1 MKRKLLTFF
10 FIFSIAAGFATDS
23 TSIKKRTIAILD
35 LTARNMEANDGELFS
50 AKHILKVAGL
60 PFIVTTSV
68 NTAMKYGI
76 VIPSSRLTDSVFT
89 SPEYDSIHS
98 YVNNGGIL
106 ISAGVRDSAFLPL
119 FGINTATSSSSHHR
133 IIFNMALADLSMRW
147 LNDTM
152 EQTISIGKLT
162 YPTTI
167 TVRQYT
173 LGSGIEM
180 AHYDDNSTAITRNN
194 YGAGIAYGLGFS
206 FKNLVLLNQVNK
218 DADAQRIYSN
228 GFEPTTDALILFLK
242 AICTKH
248 TPNTVWLHTSPFES
262 KTTLMVT
269 HDVDATTAYDTMS
282 YYADYE
288 NSINLS
294 TTYTITTHYIND
306 GVLSDFYNVSSIPQ
320 VQYLINKGHKLA
332 SHSVGHF
339 TDFYDDAIFPLGV
352 MGNTA
357 SSYLPFNSG
366 MGPTTGGTVLG
377 ETEVSKNILEA
388 DLGVPIR
395 TFRAGHLCYNKYL
408 VNALDTLGYE
418 YCTNYAAGDVL
429 TSFPYLNHKDRS
441 SSGAISNVWEIPLN
455 ISDVFTSDPISFTNY
470 SAKQA
475 IWLDVIN
482 RNRANY
488 APNNLLIHPNRIY
501 KLWAQQD
508 LIDQLP
514 PDVFTTDL
522 ETFADY
528 WRGRDSIRFTTELS
542 NDTLTITVPSS
553 QLPLNNMMSF
563 VVDNG
568 QDLTLIKAQD
578 EFGSPIAVIQSLW
591 DDNGIILH
599 FGYFPPLSVAWKE
612 NPIQSGLLANCFP
625 NPFTSTTT
633 VEIWFKEDAALTI
646 ELYNVM
652 GQLIQTTQTGDLQA
666 GIYRHTVEANQLP
679 AGTYFCKISTE
690 KKSMVKKIVL
700 MEK

>member
-1 MKRKLLTFF
+1 
-10 FIFSIAAGFATDS
+10 
-23 TSIKKRTIAILD
+23 
-35 LTARNMEANDGELFS
+35 MEANDGELFS

-60 PFIVTTSV
+60 PYIVTTSV

-89 SPEYDSIHS
+89 SPEYDSIYS

-119 FGINTATSSSSHHR
+119 FGINTATSASSHHR
-133 IIFNMALADLSMRW
+133 IIFNMALADQSMRW

-152 EQTISIGKLT
+152 EQTISIGKLS

-167 TVRQYT
+167 SVRQYT

-269 HDVDATTAYDTMS
+269 HDVDATTAFDTMS

-288 NSINLS
+288 NAINLS

-320 VQYLINKGHKLA
+320 VQYLINKGHKIA

-339 TDFYDDAIFPLGV
+339 TDFYDDAIFPLGAL
-352 MGNTA
+352 GNTTA
-357 SSYLPFNSG
+357 SYLPFNSG

-377 ETEVSKNILEA
+377 ETEVSKNILET
-388 DLGVPIR
+388 DFGVPIR
-395 TFRAGHLCYNKYL
+395 SFRAGHLCYNKYL

-455 ISDVFTSDPISFTNY
+455 ISDVFNSDPISFTNY

-528 WRGRDSIRFTTELS
+528 WRERDSIRFTTEVS

-568 QDLTLIKAQD
+568 QDLALIKAQD

-612 NPIQSGLLANCFP
+612 NPMQNGLLANCFP
-625 NPFTSTTT
+625 NPFSTTTT

-652 GQLIQTTQTGDLQA
+652 GQLIQTTRTGDLQA

-679 AGTYFCKISTE
+679 AGTYFCKISTA
-690 KKSMVKKIVL
+690 KKSIVKKIVL
-700 MEK
+700 LEK

>member
-1 MKRKLLTFF
+1 
-10 FIFSIAAGFATDS
+10 
-23 TSIKKRTIAILD
+23 
-35 LTARNMEANDGELFS
+35 MEANDGELFS

-60 PFIVTTSV
+60 PYIVTTSV

-89 SPEYDSIHS
+89 SPEFDSIHS
-98 YVNNGGIL
+98 YVNHGGIL
-106 ISAGVRDSAFLPL
+106 ISAGVRDPAFFPL

-133 IIFNMALADLSMRW
+133 IIFNMALADQSMRW

-152 EQTISIGKLT
+152 EQTISIGKLS

-194 YGAGIAYGLGFS
+194 YGTGITYGLGFS

-242 AICTKH
+242 AICTQH

-269 HDVDATTAYDTMS
+269 HDVDATTAFDTMS

-339 TDFYDDAIFPLGV
+339 TDFYDDVIFPLGV
-352 MGNTA
+352 LGNTS

-377 ETEVSKNILEA
+377 ETEVSKNILET
-388 DLGVPIR
+388 DFGVPIR
-395 TFRAGHLCYNKYL
+395 SFRAGHLCYNKYL

-429 TSFPYLNHKDRS
+429 TSFPYPNHKDRS

-455 ISDVFTSDPISFTNY
+455 ISDVFASDPISFTNY

-528 WRGRDSIRFTTELS
+528 WRGRDSIRFTTEIS

-568 QDLTLIKAQD
+568 QDLALIKAQD

-612 NPIQSGLLANCFP
+612 NPMQNGLLANCFP
-625 NPFTSTTT
+625 NPFSTTTT

-652 GQLIQTTQTGDLQA
+652 GQLIQTTRTGDLQA

-679 AGTYFCKISTE
+679 AGTYFCKISTA
-690 KKSMVKKIVL
+690 KKSIVKKIVL
-700 MEK
+700 LEK